1 MAKHN
6 ETGAWGEEIA
16 RDHLRRNGYTV
27 LDKNTHIGHNE
38 IDIIALKGNTI
49 AFVEVKTRST
59 AFTDPLDAIDEKKIR
74 RLARA
79 ADSYM
84 QAFNIRHNPQFD
96 IITVVGTPESGFKL
110 NHYPDAFM
118 PPIAGAW

>member
-6 ETGAWGEEIA
+6 ETGAWGEEMA

-27 LDKNTHIGHNE
+27 LDKNAHIGHSE
-38 IDIIALKGNTI
+38 IDIIATKDDII

-74 RLARA
+74 RLAKA

-84 QAFNIRHNPQFD
+84 QAFEIRHNPQFD
-96 IITVVGTPESGFKL
+96 IITIIGTQEGGFHL
-110 NHYPDAFM
+110 HHYPDAFI
-118 PPIAGAW
+118 PPLAGAW